1 MLKEKY
7 RKRLGKPKRG
17 PTVKLIKKEVKK
29 ALISKSE
36 PKSTASIT
44 VGGSA
49 YFQATPFLIS
59 SIGQGTLDTNR
70 IGDVVKPLN
79 LYFAL
84 NVYYSSV
91 IAVVRLIIFE
101 WKVDTNVLPPTLTY
115 LLEDISYPTTS
126 EFSRDNKEK
135 YRVLV
140 DKVSHINQY
149 KPTVLMRVN
158 KAVKTARIQ
167 FNTGGTSGQNHIY
180 AVVLT
185 DNVFASL
192 TSYNARWQIKFLDI

>member
-1 MLKEKY
+1 VSA
-7 RKRLGKPKRG
+7 
-17 PTVKLIKKEVKK
+17 VKFIKKEIKR
-29 ALISKSE
+29 ALIEKSE

-59 SIGQGTLDTNR
+59 SISQGSLDTNR
-70 IGDVVKPLN
+70 IGDVVKPTHIH
-79 LYFAL
+79 FAL
-84 NVYYSSV
+84 NAYYSSV

-101 WKVDTNVLPPTLTY
+101 WRVDTNVLPPTLTY
-115 LLEDISYPTTS
+115 LLEDVSYPTTS

-135 YRVLV
+135 YRVLF
-140 DKVSHINQY
+140 DKTGSIHQY
-149 KPTVLMRVN
+149 KPNLIMRIKKRLN
-158 KAVKTARIQ
+158 TSRIQ
-167 FNTGGTSGQNHIY
+167 FNTGGNSGQNHIY
-180 AVVLT
+180 AVVVT